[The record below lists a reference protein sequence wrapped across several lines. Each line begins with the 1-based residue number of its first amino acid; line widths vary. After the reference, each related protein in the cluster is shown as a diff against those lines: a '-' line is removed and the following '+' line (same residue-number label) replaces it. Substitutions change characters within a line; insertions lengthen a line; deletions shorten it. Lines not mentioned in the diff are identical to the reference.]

1 MGVSVLQCPANPH
14 TACPMCLDLREQC
27 ELKAADPY
35 AGWRAWCTEVRA
47 SSKAL
52 RPCTRGGG
60 GGRGSVPGMTWQYVL
75 SRCNGP
81 FQLLPGGGG
90 GGSVCGSNFC
100 LAIASYAEKAVAS
113 ASSGAV
119 LKAFV
124 RLGCVAEWQTGQ
136 LHLSRTS
143 MPGLVLYVQN
153 ATHPR
158 QVVRGSTTSPS
169 SFWRNVI
176 M

>member
-1 MGVSVLQCPANPH
+1 M
-14 TACPMCLDLREQC
+14 
-27 ELKAADPY
+27 
-35 AGWRAWCTEVRA
+35 
-47 SSKAL
+47 
-52 RPCTRGGG
+52 RGGG
-60 GGRGSVPGMTWQYVL
+60 GGRGSVPGMIWQYVL

-81 FQLLPGGGG
+81 FQLLPGG

-143 MPGLVLYVQN
+143 MPGLVFYVQN
-153 ATHPR
+153 ATGCAR
-158 QVVRGSTTSPS
+158 IYNFAIELLEERDGPS
-169 SFWRNVI
+169 SITKSLILLV
-176 M
+176 